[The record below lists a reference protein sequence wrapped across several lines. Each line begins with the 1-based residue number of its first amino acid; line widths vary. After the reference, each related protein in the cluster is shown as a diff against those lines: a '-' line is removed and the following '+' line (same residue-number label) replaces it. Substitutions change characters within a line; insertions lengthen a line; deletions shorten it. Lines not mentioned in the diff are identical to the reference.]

1 MKKQLRI
8 LITGAAGL
16 LGSQAIRFFSQNHDV
31 HAIVHNPVAEPIDG
45 VTYHSVDL
53 SSDFDASGLPGQIDA
68 VLHLAQSS
76 KFRDFPAQA
85 LDVFN
90 VNVAALAKL
99 LDYARLANCQKFIY
113 ASSGG
118 VYQSGLP
125 VVHENSPITSHG
137 ELGYYLASKLCG
149 EVLVQNYSSIM
160 DVAVLRFFF
169 IYGEQQR
176 RSMLLPRLV
185 DNVMAGRPVQLQGED
200 GLVIN
205 PVHVSDA
212 VRALETIL
220 QAPGSATFNV
230 AGGEEVS
237 IAAICRQIGAA
248 LGKQPVFERSSAE
261 AGRLVANISALQA
274 LGWSPEVSIE
284 QGLKDLIP

>member
-16 LGSQAIRFFSQNHDV
+16 LGSQAIRFFNQQHEV
-31 HAIVHNPVAEPIDG
+31 HAVVHSPVTEPVEG
-45 VTYHSVDL
+45 VTYHVLDL
-53 SSDFDASGLPGQIDA
+53 CTAFDVSTLPPQVDA

-118 VYQSGLP
+118 VYQSGQP
-125 VVHENSPITSHG
+125 VVHENSPISSHG

-149 EVLVQNYSSIM
+149 EVLAQNYSSIM

-169 IYGEQQR
+169 IYGAQQR

-185 DNVMAGRPVQLQGED
+185 DNVAAGRAVQLQGED

-212 VRALETIL
+212 VHALDKIL
-220 QAPGSATFNV
+220 QAEGSATFNV
-230 AGGEEVS
+230 AGSQEVS
-237 IAAICRQIGAA
+237 IGALCRCIGAM
-248 LGKQPVFERSSAE
+248 LGKEPVFERVDAE
-261 AGRLVANISALQA
+261 AGRLVANIDALQA
-274 LGWSPEVSIE
+274 LGWSPEVGIE

>member
-16 LGSQAIRFFSQNHDV
+16 LGLQATRFFSQENHV
-31 HAIVHNPVAEPIDG
+31 HAIVHSPVVEPVKG
-45 VTYHSVDL
+45 VNYHTLDL
-53 SSDFDASGLPGQIDA
+53 SADFDVSTLPAQVDV

-90 VNVAALAKL
+90 VNVSALAKL
-99 LDYARLANCQKFIY
+99 LDYARLANCQKFVY

-125 VVHENSPITSHG
+125 IVHENSPIGSHG

-149 EVLVQNYSSIM
+149 EVLAQNYSSIM

-169 IYGEQQR
+169 IYGKQQR

-185 DNVMAGRPVQLQGED
+185 DNVAAGRAIQLQGED

-212 VRALETIL
+212 VRALDKVL
-220 QAPGSATFNV
+220 QAEGSATFNV
-230 AGGEEVS
+230 AGNQEVS
-237 IAAICRQIGAA
+237 IGALCRAIGGM
-248 LGKQPVFERSSAE
+248 LGKAPVFERLDAK
-261 AGRLVANISALQA
+261 AGRLVANIDALQA
-274 LGWSPEVSIE
+274 LGWSPEIGIE
-284 QGLKDLIP
+284 KGLKDLIP